1 MQSLSKIC
9 IYENVN
15 PLGLKGTNS
24 QEPAR
29 HTTTTTN
36 SLRKVCTLY
45 SLNLSNF
52 GKGVLWAVE

>member
-52 GKGVLWAVE
+52 GKGVL

>member
-29 HTTTTTN
+29 HTTTTN
-36 SLRKVCTLY
+36 SLRKVYTLY
-45 SLNLSNF
+45 SLNRFNF